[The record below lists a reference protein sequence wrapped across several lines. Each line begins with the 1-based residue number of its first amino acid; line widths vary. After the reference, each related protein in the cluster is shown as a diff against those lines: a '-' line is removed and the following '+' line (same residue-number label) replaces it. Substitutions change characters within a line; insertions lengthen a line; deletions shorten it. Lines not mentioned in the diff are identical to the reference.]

1 MIHRSLRV
9 PVGLAFALLVGCAEK
24 QNPQAH
30 EQTTPSP
37 VSSENLSQGAQAGFV
52 VVDDA
57 AVFSDPALTTPYGN
71 LPLMTQVSVYGERGD
86 YYEIRIAL
94 DKIEQTGYMRK
105 EDLSL
110 SSAGVALQE
119 ARRVAC
125 NGSIARPGNNAVLS
139 GMLENGR
146 ILEGYE
152 SPTIEREDFQ
162 DLGLEFVEI
171 HGRAYP
177 EVSFR
182 HRIRVAAPLDKDAFV
197 RVKDTAGRL
206 IAGFYVQSGQEG
218 DIDLPSGKFNAY
230 FTTGQKFSTSCNIF
244 TEDASFSKDGAVLD
258 FSEDEPAQEVVYSL
272 TPKQVSPG
280 SPPVFAPED
289 VSEDEFLK

>member
-1 MIHRSLRV
+1 MISRSL
-9 PVGLAFALLVGCAEK
+9 PVSVWLACALMIGCAEK
-24 QNPQAH
+24 QIPKAS
-30 EQTTPSP
+30 EQTPPPP
-37 VSSENLSQGAQAGFV
+37 VSNESLATDPQPGFV
-52 VVDDA
+52 VAEDA
-57 AVFSDPALTTPYGN
+57 ALFSDAALSVPYGN
-71 LPLMTQVSVYGERGD
+71 LPLMTQVSVYDQGD
-86 YYEIRIAL
+86 AYYEIRITL
-94 DKIEQTGYMRK
+94 NDVEQTAYMKK

-110 SSAGVALQE
+110 SGAGIALQE

-125 NGSIARPGNNAVLS
+125 NSSIERPGNNAVIS

-146 ILEGYE
+146 VLEGYQ
-152 SPTIEREDFQ
+152 SPTIEVEDFQ
-162 DLGLEFVEI
+162 DLGLEFIEL
-171 HGRAYP
+171 HGKAGQ
-177 EVSFR
+177 EVLFR

-218 DIDLPSGKFNAY
+218 EVDLPSGQFNAY
-230 FTTGQKFSTSCNIF
+230 FTTGQKFSTSCNVF
-244 TEDASFSKDGAVLD
+244 MEGASFSKDGAVLD

-280 SPPVFAPED
+280 STPVFAPED